1 MRDNKEWGWD
11 MAAIDALRDAILC
24 AENDNIGGAWSYIR
38 EADSY
43 LYAMKA
49 GETFAPAGIPYAPAA

>member
-38 EADSY
+38 EADGY
-43 LYAMKA
+43 LDCLKH
-49 GETFAPAGIPYAPAA
+49 GWPYDLTA